1 MIRILAAKTV
11 AKKFTDQES
20 GKKFFDKS
28 SSGKTLP
35 LNLIS
40 YRDHAVHLN
49 STSGSDKIIN
59 YAFSAISG
67 EFDTGNDGDFD
78 IEIISSSPVT
88 NAEMDYIT
96 GILSFI
102 GSKIGA
108 QFVQSAWEDA
118 DMRFFADVSTNKAI
132 GFATVGS
139 DPVDIVWSR
148 SKSTLVPNDKLTIS
162 HEIGHALG
170 LEHVDDI
177 SGMSEKKMFK
187 KWGVSD
193 SLMISWELYNN
204 QYNKFTDNHQWFTK
218 NDIAALQGIWSSI

>member
-1 MIRILAAKTV
+1 V

-20 GKKFFDKS
+20 GKKFLDKS
-28 SSGKTLP
+28 SSGKKLP

-49 STSGSDKIIN
+49 SISGGDKIVN

-88 NAEMDYIT
+88 SAEMDYIT
-96 GILSFI
+96 GTLSFI
-102 GSKIGA
+102 GSKIGV
-108 QFVQSAWEDA
+108 QFIQSTWEDA
-118 DMRFFADVSTNKAI
+118 DMRFFADVSTNKAV
-132 GFATVGS
+132 GFATVSS

-148 SKSTLVPNDKLTIS
+148 SKSRLVPNDKLTIS
-162 HEIGHALG
+162 HEICHGLG
-170 LEHVDDI
+170 LDHIDEI

-193 SLMISWELYNN
+193 SLMISWELYDN
-204 QYNKFTDNHQWFTK
+204 QYNKFSDNHQWVTK
-218 NDIAALQGIWSSI
+218 NDISALQGIWSDI